1 MTERFFDRPLS
12 IHRKH
17 NIIKGAFMC
26 IGNQSIRTTLTVGTI
41 SIMIFTAASS
51 LSANGR
57 RDDHERDRRP
67 RHVAPQKKY
76 DDHRRHDHDRRE
88 VVHVRGKRYVF
99 VDNRFHH
106 ETPRGLEIVRAP
118 LGAIVVSLPH
128 IFGSIRTGNVD
139 IYISSGVFYKRTPH
153 GYEVINRPF
162 FHRPPRGA
170 HRRIINRREYFVDNN
185 IYYYKMGDMYTV
197 CDSPEN
203 STFEPYNH
211 SDPMTIIIENDNG
224 SRTPVKLDP
233 IGSNQWKGPKG
244 EIYNGLPS
252 QEQLSSVYGL

>member
-1 MTERFFDRPLS
+1 M
-12 IHRKH
+12 
-17 NIIKGAFMC
+17 NIR
-26 IGNQSIRTTLTVGTI
+26 NQSIRTTLTIGAV
-41 SIMIFTAASS
+41 SILILSTASP
-51 LSANGR
+51 LSARGAR
-57 RDDHERDRRP
+57 
-67 RHVAPQKKY
+67 
-76 DDHRRHDHDRRE
+76 DDHRRDRRTHQVTPPKNDRDHRRREYDRRE
-88 VVHVRGKRYVF
+88 IVQVRGKRYVF
-99 VDNRFHH
+99 VNNRFHH

-128 IFGSIRTGNVD
+128 IFGSIRAGNVD

-162 FHRPPRGA
+162 FHRPPRRA
-170 HRRIINRREYFVDNN
+170 HRRIINRREYFVHNN
-185 IYYYKMGDMYTV
+185 IYYYKTGDMYTV

-203 STFEPYNH
+203 STFESYNH
-211 SDPMTIIIENDNG
+211 SDPMTIIIDNDNG
-224 SRTPVKLDP
+224 SRTPVKLYP